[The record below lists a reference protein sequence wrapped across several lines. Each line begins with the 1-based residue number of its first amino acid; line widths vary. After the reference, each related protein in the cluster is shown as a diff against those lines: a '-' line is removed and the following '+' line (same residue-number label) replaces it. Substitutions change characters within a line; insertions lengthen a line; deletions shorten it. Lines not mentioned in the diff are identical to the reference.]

1 MNPPL
6 SRAEWKTVG
15 LLVILAVGAQLP
27 FVGRAYFIDD
37 YYHSIVARH
46 IVHNPAD
53 PYGFTA
59 GELSG
64 PMEGWTPGEAP
75 WLVNPPGM
83 HYLLAGAMFLVGPDN
98 VTGQRILF
106 LVFPALSVV
115 LMYFFARRHVAHPTA
130 ATVLMS
136 LTPAFLVTSIGLM
149 IDSPLLTFALATV
162 VFLDEAVER
171 RSVWWGVASA
181 VCLGCCILVKYTG
194 GAMAMVA
201 AAMLWARRSR
211 IRSWVPWVGYA
222 AVPVVMFGA
231 WTVWNVASHGGSH
244 FLRSLQSI
252 RIETPAAKLFSQLCF
267 FSGCLVF
274 PAVLPAV
281 WILRRRRVPLYSA
294 LGLWVMSAAM
304 LAGPAGGFSLLQ
316 GAMLGCLLATAVV
329 GIVYVGAVLLRCND
343 QTVTVC
349 LVWWVTVFVLM
360 YRSIGW
366 AAARYYLLLLPPTA
380 VLVVATVERLIA
392 EERLRRAL
400 VGVAVALTGT
410 VAVLAGIADYLQAEV
425 NRRIAADVRVYRPSA
440 DRRAFFIGNS
450 FLGYTAYLERDG
462 WRMYHGSEPL
472 RAGDQVLVCR
482 MLSQPVTNR
491 LMPLVGVLPAAA
503 VPVRTFRY
511 ESGFPVRVMSK
522 RASAGFYGSFIGSL
536 PVAFSRDTLEVFDLF
551 CVVRDTGASGGSPN
565 SGTVVP
571 ASGRRAVLR

>member
-1 MNPPL
+1 MNSRMS
-6 SRAEWKTVG
+6 SRAEWRTVG
-15 LLVILAVGAQLP
+15 LLVVLSVGMQLP
-27 FVGRAYFIDD
+27 FVHRAYFIDD
-37 YYHSIVARH
+37 YYHSIVARQ
-46 IVHNPAD
+46 ILRDPAD

-64 PMEGWTPGEAP
+64 FMEGWARGEAP

-83 HYLLAGAMFLVGPDN
+83 HYLLACAMYLAGPKN
-98 VTGQRILF
+98 VTGHRVLF
-106 LVFPALSVV
+106 LVFPALSVA
-115 LMYFFARRHVAHPTA
+115 LMYLFARRYVAHPAA
-130 ATVLMS
+130 ATVLVF

-149 IDSPLLTFALATV
+149 IDSPLLTFALAMV
-162 VFLDEAVER
+162 VALDEAIER
-171 RSVWWGVASA
+171 RSVWWTILSA
-181 VCLGCCILVKYTG
+181 VSLGCCVLIKYTG
-194 GAMAMVA
+194 GAMAAVA
-201 AAMLWARRSR
+201 AAMLWVRRGR
-211 IRSWVPWVGYA
+211 IRSWIPWAGYA
-222 AVPVVMFGA
+222 AVPAVMFGA
-231 WTVWNVASHGGSH
+231 WTVWNVVSHGESH

-252 RIETPAAKLFSQLCF
+252 SIETPAAKLFSQLCF

-274 PAVLPAV
+274 PALLPMV
-281 WILRRRRVPLYSA
+281 WAIRRHRVPLYIA
-294 LGLWVMSAAM
+294 LGLWVPVACV
-304 LAGPAGGFSLLQ
+304 LASPVGGFSLLQ
-316 GAMLGCLLATAVV
+316 GVMLGFLLAVSVV

-400 VGVAVALTGT
+400 VGAAAALTGT
-410 VAVLAGIADYLQAEV
+410 VAVMAGVADYLQAEV
-425 NRRIAADVRVYRPSA
+425 NRRIAADVRAYRPSA

-450 FLGYTAYLERDG
+450 FLGYAAYLERDG

-491 LMPLVGVLPAAA
+491 LMPLIGDLPAAA

-536 PVAFSRDTLEVFDLF
+536 PVACSRDTLEVFDLF
-551 CVVRDTGASGGSPN
+551 RVVRDTGGSPG
-565 SGTVVP
+565 SDTAAPVP
-571 ASGRRAVLR
+571 EERAVLR